1 MEHPARVPAMKLFK
15 PLYERAL
22 RWAKHP
28 HAERYLGGL
37 SFVEAI
43 IFPVAPEIMLAPMV
57 LAQPQRWAR
66 YASVSLLGSMLGAFV
81 GYALGHYAFDLLRPL
96 LAQIGWLPRL
106 DALVAELGA
115 QVRSHP
121 WNAFWMLVAAGFV
134 PVPLK
139 IFTWASG
146 IVGMPLLPFIGG
158 MLVGRGKR
166 VYLLAGVIRLG
177 GERAERALHRW
188 IEWIGWALVALI
200 VALIAWLRLV

>member
-1 MEHPARVPAMKLFK
+1 MKLFK

-22 RWAKHP
+22 KWAAHP
-28 HAERYLGGL
+28 HAERYLAGL

-43 IFPVAPEIMLAPMV
+43 IFPIAPEIMLAPMV
-57 LAQPQRWAR
+57 LAKPQRWAR
-66 YASVSLLGSMLGAFV
+66 YAAISLFFSMLGAFV
-81 GYALGHYAFDLLRPL
+81 GYALGHYAFGLLRPL
-96 LAQIGWLPRL
+96 LADIGWLPKL

-115 QVRSHP
+115 EVNTHP
-121 WNAFWMLVAAGFV
+121 WNAFWMLVLAGFV

-158 MLVGRGKR
+158 MLIGRGKR
-166 VYLLAGVIRLG
+166 VFLLAGVIRLG

-188 IEWIGWALVALI
+188 IEWIGWALVAAVVAVI
-200 VALIAWLRLV
+200 VYLKFLR